1 MLDIEVLFAEKV
13 QEILA
18 LKAELKNAR
27 EIIKK
32 QGKLIHVMIARSK
45 RKKVNNESKNC

>member
-18 LKAELKNAR
+18 LKAELKKAR
-27 EIIKK
+27 STIQK
-32 QGKLIHVMIARSK
+32 QARMIGAMIARSK
-45 RKKVNNESKNC
+45 RKKVNKDE